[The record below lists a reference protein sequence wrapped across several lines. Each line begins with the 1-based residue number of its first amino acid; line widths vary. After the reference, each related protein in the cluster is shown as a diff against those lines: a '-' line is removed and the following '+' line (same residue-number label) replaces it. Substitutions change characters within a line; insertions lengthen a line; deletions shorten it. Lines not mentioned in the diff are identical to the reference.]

1 MSDIHEEMTIND
13 ITRFVNA
20 ENNTEKL
27 TMQLALLLD
36 EMKKDYFILS
46 TQENQE
52 QTIKQIDNDYVE
64 ICIKF
69 GLFSDLIERLND
81 NITVSRSAARPFFDM
96 EEQRIQEIYQE
107 RKTAE

>member
-1 MSDIHEEMTIND
+1 MLQTGE
-13 ITRFVNA
+13 ITKFVNA

-27 TMQLALLLD
+27 IMQLALLLD
-36 EMKKDYFILS
+36 EMKKDYFTFS
-46 TQENQE
+46 TPENQE
-52 QTIKQIDNDYVE
+52 QKIKQIDNDYVE

-81 NITVSRSAARPFFDM
+81 NITASRAAARPLFDM

-107 RKTAE
+107 RKKAE